1 MGIDEAFEKL
11 RRMCEAAQRLRARF
25 SKIDPVAAK

>member
-11 RRMCEAAQRLRARF
+11 RRMCEAAQRLRALQ
-25 SKIDPVAAK
+25 

>member
-25 SKIDPVAAK
+25 SKTGKAAAR